1 MQRSDNS
8 QHDSDFDDQDDKIL
22 LYEEKK
28 GNKKLVIKI
37 KYEIIGYIINLK
49 EFILLN
55 NYTIKNGLNLLLYNL
70 LKKNNTTTDEDIGL
84 KDKDFFI
91 GLEIIRRFNENKNK
105 NIILKIFDFFP
116 NGSFSDDY
124 FSIKKPNLWQFL
136 NDMAIEDIIY
146 KNKIIVI
153 PLTVFEHLS
162 LLLI

>member
-8 QHDSDFDDQDDKIL
+8 QHDSDFDDQDEYIL

-70 LKKNNTTTDEDIGL
+70 LKKNNTTIDEDIGL
-84 KDKDFFI
+84 KDKDFFM
-91 GLEIIRRFNENKNK
+91 GLEIIRRINENKNK
-105 NIILKIFDFFP
+105 NII
-116 NGSFSDDY
+116 
-124 FSIKKPNLWQFL
+124 
-136 NDMAIEDIIY
+136 
-146 KNKIIVI
+146 
-153 PLTVFEHLS
+153 
-162 LLLI
+162 